1 MAHAV
6 HVPAWK
12 KLGLKLKYANDIP
25 IDDIPIENTVSS
37 TNVKAIVGEKKRK
50 ENGHINDNTTPLR
63 PTKKAKKALV
73 TNVTVNGADSFAT
86 STEAESQDAAISP
99 SPPKRKSVS
108 FTPDTKTKD
117 GESTKELYRAYRA
130 QQEASLGANTSDP
143 KYKALAQTLDGG
155 EAARLK
161 KGKKDKSRTS
171 KKSGTSLSST
181 DQSHTPGLQYL
192 IQYYADRSAW
202 KFNKN
207 QQTAL
212 LKYIFDPGRVPLSYD
227 LALQAYLS
235 GLESTS
241 QRKRLRAIAFEIRKF
256 DDEFLKLG
264 RYPDPEE
271 TDKETKQDSV
281 IEVVA
286 MDQAELDRRSAQYNQ
301 ALEFYKRQLKSQ
313 QITSEERQ
321 KDMTIVYQANL
332 QRRKR
337 AELVLSAIGESELD
351 SPTNASSATKSVAP
365 STPSVLATP
374 LTPGING
381 YHTKEPSIRIELPV
395 RSAKK
400 IRKRKRRTQIS
411 DDESSSSSS
420 SSSSSDSD
428 SSDDIANASIKT
440 TKSKKSSRVSNSNSG
455 ASSSDDAKSKKAK
468 KYEDVDLLSDKYSEA
483 ATNGSTIAEFSDDES
498 DTDEDN
504 LKFEDLGEHGK
515 GKEVIK
521 CEDSD
526 DEL

>member
-25 IDDIPIENTVSS
+25 IEDIPIENTVSS
-37 TNVKAIVGEKKRK
+37 TNIKAIVGEKKRK

-86 STEAESQDAAISP
+86 STEVESQDATISP

-130 QQEASLGANTSDP
+130 QQEATLGASTSDP

-192 IQYYADRSAW
+192 IQYYADRTAW

-271 TDKETKQDSV
+271 TDKETKQDSDM
-281 IEVVA
+281 EGVA
-286 MDQAELDRRSAQYNQ
+286 MDQTELDRRSAQYNQ
-301 ALEFYKRQLKSQ
+301 ALDFYKRQLKSQ

-321 KDMTIVYQANL
+321 KDMAIVYQANL

-337 AELVLSAIGESELD
+337 AELVLSAIGESEPD
-351 SPTNASSATKSVAP
+351 SPTNTSSATKSIATASP
-365 STPSVLATP
+365 SASSVRVTP
-374 LTPGING
+374 LNPEING
-381 YHTKEPSIRIELPV
+381 YHTKEQKATIELPV

-400 IRKRKRRTQIS
+400 IRKRKRRTQVS

-420 SSSSSDSD
+420 SPSSSDSD
-428 SSDDIANASIKT
+428 SGVDMVNASIGT
-440 TKSKKSSRVSNSNSG
+440 TKSKKSSRVSNSNSS
-455 ASSSDDAKSKKAK
+455 ASSSDDAKPKKAK
-468 KYEDVDLLSDKYSEA
+468 KYQDVDLLSDKYSET
-483 ATNGSTIAEFSDDES
+483 ATNGSTIAEFSGDES
-498 DTDEDN
+498 DTD
-504 LKFEDLGEHGK
+504 
-515 GKEVIK
+515 
-521 CEDSD
+521 
-526 DEL
+526 